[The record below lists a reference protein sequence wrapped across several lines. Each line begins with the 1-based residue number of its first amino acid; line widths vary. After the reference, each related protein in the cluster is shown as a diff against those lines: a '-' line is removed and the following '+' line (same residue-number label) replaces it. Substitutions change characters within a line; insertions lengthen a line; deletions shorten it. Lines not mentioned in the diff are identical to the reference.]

1 MGISMLA
8 CGWQTQGMK
17 KAVFILSFCMCT
29 VEGRRV
35 FRESGPDSSPQQIF
49 VALLI
54 WFGTSL
60 ISYQWRK
67 RAGVFCVLVNN

>member
-54 WFGTSL
+54 
-60 ISYQWRK
+60 
-67 RAGVFCVLVNN
+67 